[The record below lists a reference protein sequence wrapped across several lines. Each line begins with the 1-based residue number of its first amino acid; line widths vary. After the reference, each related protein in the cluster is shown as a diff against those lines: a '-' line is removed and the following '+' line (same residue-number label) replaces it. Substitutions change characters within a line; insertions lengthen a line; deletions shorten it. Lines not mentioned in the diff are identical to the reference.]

1 MRFTFHSLTGAF
13 LLGLALFPS
22 FLQASSPHPLEVQI
36 DRLVEALEGKRVG
49 LLTNPTGVDSEL
61 RLIADRLHE
70 HPDVDLVAFFAPEH
84 GIRGDR
90 QAGAHEQDF
99 TDPATGIIVYSLY
112 GPRRAPTAEQL
123 ADLDVVVYDIQDVG
137 ARFYTYVWTMTH
149 AMEACAAHDKEFVVF
164 DRPNPIGLNRV
175 EGAPNDFDAG
185 LIGRKWD
192 DAPFG
197 LATRH
202 GMTAGEVATL
212 VNEEW
217 MSPKVDLTVV
227 KVPGLTRS
235 MSFADTGYPWVFP
248 SPNMP
253 TLDTSTVYPWTC
265 VFEGGNI
272 SEGRGTTRPFE
283 LFGAPWIDGAVL
295 ADALN
300 DLDLPGCRFRPAW
313 FRPTFST
320 HSGSLC
326 GGVQLHVT
334 DADAFRPVETGL
346 HALKTVLE
354 LYPEETTVQS
364 FSSRL
369 MGVEDLHTRILTED
383 VDTIVQEW
391 EENLEAFME
400 VRARHLLYT
409 EDGNDGWMTQ

>member
-1 MRFTFHSLTGAF
+1 MRFASFSFSGAC
-13 LLGLALFPS
+13 LLGLALLPS
-22 FLQASSPHPLEVQI
+22 FLQGSSADRLEVQF
-36 DRLVEALEGKRVG
+36 DALVDALEGKRVG

-70 HPDVDLVAFFAPEH
+70 HPEVDLVAFFAPEH

-99 TDPATGIIVYSLY
+99 VDPATGITVYSLY
-112 GPRRAPTAEQL
+112 GPRRAPTEEQL
-123 ADLDVVVYDIQDVG
+123 ADLDVVVFDIQDVG

-149 AMEACAAHDKEFVVF
+149 AMEACAANDKGFVVF

-192 DAPFG
+192 GAPFG
-197 LATRH
+197 VATRH
-202 GMTAGEVATL
+202 GMTAGEIATL

-217 MSPKVDLTVV
+217 MSPKVDLTVI
-227 KVPGLTRS
+227 KVPGLNRT
-235 MSFADTGYPWVFP
+235 MSFDETGYPWVFP

-253 TLDTSTVYPWTC
+253 TIDTAIVYPGTC
-265 VFEGGNI
+265 IFEGVNI
-272 SEGRGTTRPFE
+272 SEGRGTTKPFE
-283 LFGAPWIDGAVL
+283 LFGAPWIDGAAL

-300 DLDLPGCRFRPAW
+300 DLGLPGCRFRPAW
-313 FRPTFST
+313 FRPSFST

-334 DADAFRPVETGL
+334 DPDSFRPVETGL
-346 HALKTVLE
+346 HALKTILE

-369 MGVEDLHTRILTED
+369 MGVENLHTRILTED
-383 VDTIVQEW
+383 VDSIVQEW
-391 EENLEAFME
+391 EENLEAFKE
-400 VRARHLLYT
+400 IRAAHLLYPD
-409 EDGNDGWMTQ
+409 DGNNGWVTR